1 MIILNIKGGL
11 GNQLFQF
18 IAALNF
24 AKDNNQKLHIY
35 TGNLSSYETKRKF
48 ALDILVKDY
57 PLEIKLIN
65 KKKIFLNRFFLAF
78 LGKIKYFV
86 INEKNY
92 FSKKYPFLNIID
104 DYFINSKYI
113 DDNVLKSLNEAF
125 DQKLYDV
132 LASKVPQ
139 YLFQNSIGIHIRGTD
154 RASENLTFDYER
166 LLNFIIE
173 ESDSNIICFTD
184 DIEYAKK
191 QLNNITR
198 PITFLPDL
206 KLTDIEEFY
215 FISKINKFIVSNS
228 TFSILARRL
237 SSNNTSTYV
246 IKDFF
251 AQRDSDLLDIFNFES
266 NIHYI

>member
-18 IAALNF
+18 IAALKF
-24 AKDNNQKLHIY
+24 AMDNNQKLYIY
-35 TGNLSSYETKRKF
+35 TGNLSAYKTKRKF
-48 ALDILVKDY
+48 DLGIFIQDSPV
-57 PLEIKLIN
+57 EIELIEN
-65 KKKIFLNRFFLAF
+65 KKIFLNKFFLAF
-78 LGKIKYFV
+78 LGKIKCFV

-92 FSKKYPFLNIID
+92 FSKKFPFLNIID

-113 DDNVLKSLNEAF
+113 DNNVLKSLNKTF
-125 DQKLYDV
+125 DLKLYDIIT
-132 LASKVPQ
+132 AKVTQ
-139 YLFQNSIGIHIRGTD
+139 HLLHNSIGIHIRGTD
-154 RASENLTFDYER
+154 RASENLTFDYEK
-166 LLNFIIE
+166 LLNSIIE

-184 DIEYAKK
+184 DIEYANQ
-191 QLNNITR
+191 QLNKISR

-206 KLTDIEEFY
+206 QLSDIEEFY

-237 SSNNTSTYV
+237 SSNETSTYV

-251 AQRDSDLLDIFNFES
+251 TVRDSDLLNIFNLES
-266 NIHYI
+266 NIQYI